1 MLFKHNI
8 EQIKTGE
15 KKMRKLLLCLFA
27 VMIPVWAQGAHH
39 ETEAEIRALAEAF
52 NTAYATNKV
61 DAYFGF
67 YAEDAELYF
76 YGERQNIAAYK
87 KEWHELMAAGG
98 GVEKNEISDLK
109 IQVMPGGNV
118 AIATYF
124 VDNRT
129 RYPDSGTDSAKA
141 FETEVWRKLGGE
153 WKVVNLHF
161 SEIPP
166 AE

>member
-1 MLFKHNI
+1 
-8 EQIKTGE
+8 
-15 KKMRKLLLCLFA
+15 MRKLLLCLFA
-27 VMIPVWAQGAHH
+27 AMIPIFAQAAHH

-52 NTAYATNKV
+52 NTAYAANKV

-76 YGERQNIAAYK
+76 YGARQDLAAYN
-87 KEWHELMAAGG
+87 KEWHALMAAGG
-98 GVEKNEISDLK
+98 GVEKSEMSDLR
-109 IQVMPGGNV
+109 IQVMPSGNV

-124 VDNRT
+124 VDNQT
-129 RYPDSGTDSAKA
+129 RYPDSGSSAVKA
-141 FETEVWRKLGGE
+141 FETDVWRKTGGE
-153 WKVVNLHF
+153 WKVVNIHF